1 MYIVTL
7 ENLIYIL
14 PALYTDPLRSNI
26 SHFYAIYHLYVC
38 TFPLQI
44 LLPGTKYLPKA
55 MDADCRQFT
64 ARIPSRSCH
73 AEPAGLLPQN
83 YATDKLFV
91 IGI

>member
-44 LLPGTKYLPKA
+44 LLPGTKYQIVASLLLGF
-55 MDADCRQFT
+55 Q
-64 ARIPSRSCH
+64 
-73 AEPAGLLPQN
+73 AGLAMRNLPDSCRKIMQQ
-83 YATDKLFV
+83 TSCL
-91 IGI
+91 